1 MKKNNHK
8 ITTIEIVSDALTK
21 MEKRQTYT
29 PEQLQTIYLKEL
41 ILMLAALDDDMKE
54 LISTLKR
61 GMLNENDCDEDGDED
76 NA

>member
-8 ITTIEIVSDALTK
+8 TTVELVSLALTK
-21 MEKRQTYT
+21 MEQQAYYT

-61 GMLNENDCDEDGDED
+61 GMLNENDCNKDGDED

>member
-1 MKKNNHK
+1 MKKNNRK
-8 ITTIEIVSDALTK
+8 TIVELVSLALTK
-21 MEKRQTYT
+21 MEKQAYYT

-61 GMLNENDCDEDGDED
+61 GMLNESDCDKDGDED

>member
-1 MKKNNHK
+1 MKKNNRK
-8 ITTIEIVSDALTK
+8 TIVELVSLALTK
-21 MEKRQTYT
+21 MEKQAYYT

-54 LISTLKR
+54 LISILKR
-61 GMLNENDCDEDGDED
+61 GMLNESDCDKDGDED